1 MHANAIDD
9 NLGTRWSRNHIG
21 SWIRPDLGAKNNVSS
36 VDIAWHPG
44 NQRQN
49 NLVMPVS
56 TNGATLANVFG
67 GKGSGTST
75 SPKKTRLSRNRC

>member
-9 NLGTRWSRNHIG
+9 NLGTMWSRNGIG
-21 SWIRPDLGAKNNVSS
+21 SWIRPDLGAQNNVSS
-36 VDIAWHPG
+36 VDIAWHTG

-49 NLVMPVS
+49 NLVMSVS
-56 TNGATLANVFG
+56 TNGTTLANVFS

-75 SPKKTRLSRNRC
+75 SPKKP